1 MCHPRHYET
10 AQIAADLERDEQVE
24 RYAVLQ
30 TKSLAA
36 VLSDGTTCNL
46 TVEMGDQTVFSV
58 WYSAGMPP
66 VIDSEIALSSLNA
79 KELGL
84 SVGDTLPLRIN
95 GTETLYSVCG
105 IYSDITNGGKTAKIS
120 SRTDSAPVIWS
131 VLYVSLKDPDASAR
145 WMEAYSQAGADVT
158 DIEDYVQDT
167 YGQTLAQLRLASRGA
182 MLIAV
187 LVAFVVIALFLR
199 LIVERNRD
207 VISLQKALGFTSG
220 DIGRTYCLKGF
231 FSAVAGVIS
240 GLALGTLLGE
250 GLCGILWCGQLS
262 LYYQLESPVGWHPG
276 YHTWNNDARGFD
288 GNGGN
293 PAHQSLRVLHRE
305 GLMTMKKLLRVE
317 NLSKE
322 QILHQISFDMEP
334 GEMLA
339 VMGPSGSGKSTLL
352 YNVAGMDQP
361 TAGQVWLGDVV
372 ITELSE
378 DEKARLRLC
387 HMGFVFQQ
395 MNMMANLNLLDNIL
409 LPAAQANR
417 GKGRKS
423 KEELR
428 LRAQTLMEKLGIT
441 GLEQRRVT
449 QVSGG
454 QLQRACICRS
464 MMNEPKIL
472 FADEPTGALNKSAA
486 GEVMEEL
493 VKLNREGTTI
503 LMVTHDSRI
512 ASSCD
517 RIIYLLDGQIS
528 AELKL
533 GKSVAGTEKQREE
546 KVARWLMEMGW

>member
-1 MCHPRHYET
+1 
-10 AQIAADLERDEQVE
+10 
-24 RYAVLQ
+24 
-30 TKSLAA
+30 
-36 VLSDGTTCNL
+36 
-46 TVEMGDQTVFSV
+46 
-58 WYSAGMPP
+58 
-66 VIDSEIALSSLNA
+66 
-79 KELGL
+79 
-84 SVGDTLPLRIN
+84 
-95 GTETLYSVCG
+95 
-105 IYSDITNGGKTAKIS
+105 
-120 SRTDSAPVIWS
+120 
-131 VLYVSLKDPDASAR
+131 
-145 WMEAYSQAGADVT
+145 
-158 DIEDYVQDT
+158 
-167 YGQTLAQLRLASRGA
+167 
-182 MLIAV
+182 
-187 LVAFVVIALFLR
+187 
-199 LIVERNRD
+199 
-207 VISLQKALGFTSG
+207 
-220 DIGRTYCLKGF
+220 
-231 FSAVAGVIS
+231 
-240 GLALGTLLGE
+240 
-250 GLCGILWCGQLS
+250 
-262 LYYQLESPVGWHPG
+262 
-276 YHTWNNDARGFD
+276 
-288 GNGGN
+288 
-293 PAHQSLRVLHRE
+293 
-305 GLMTMKKLLRVE
+305 MKKLLWAE
-317 NLSKE
+317 NLTKE
-322 QILHQISFDMEP
+322 HILHKISFDMEP

-378 DEKARLRLC
+378 DEKARLRLY